1 MKKTRAKI
9 WLTSL
14 LLTSS
19 PNVHAQIES
28 NTNTDLVETLTKGVQ
43 EVPWDVISFEDA
55 QNIKESIHK
64 FMDTEWMKELLK
76 KHNYNQK
83 DAENIIYKMLTS
95 DSWKQLLTELSHDK
109 NIQDVVNKLQDV
121 VNKLQ
126 DEINKSDINA
136 IEEKIKEKD
145 IKEYMGVGLLV
156 LAGLAIWYCFI
167 SWMKTESVEQD
178 PYN

>member
-1 MKKTRAKI
+1 MKKTRTKI

-28 NTNTDLVETLTKGVQ
+28 NTNTDLVETLTKGIQ
-43 EVPWDVISFEDA
+43 EVPWDVMSFEDVA
-55 QNIKESIHK
+55 KHQRSKESIHK

-83 DAENIIYKMLTS
+83 DAENIVYKMLTS
-95 DSWKQLLTELSHDK
+95 DNWKQLLTELSHDK
-109 NIQDVVNKLQDV
+109 DIQDV
-121 VNKLQ
+121 
-126 DEINKSDINA
+126 INKSDINA
-136 IEEKIKEKD
+136 MEEKIKEKNM
-145 IKEYMGVGLLV
+145 KEYVGMGLLV
-156 LAGLAIWYCFI
+156 LTGLIIWYWFI
-167 SWMKTESVEQD
+167 SWMKTESIEQD

>member
-83 DAENIIYKMLTS
+83 DAENIVYKMLTS
-95 DSWKQLLTELSHDK
+95 DNWKQLLTELSHDK
-109 NIQDVVNKLQDV
+109 DIQDV
-121 VNKLQ
+121 
-126 DEINKSDINA
+126 INKSDINA

-167 SWMKTESVEQD
+167 SWMKTESIEQD